1 MGKQASE
8 RVENDPGKSGPSGCS
23 TPSGVPQ
30 RLDPAPAGDVD
41 FVERARDLAT
51 RAQKLRRKG
60 ELRRAAVALR
70 EACALDE
77 ENAARWAALGA
88 VLLRIGKREEAARA
102 LKQAV
107 YLRERGGERP
117 KATALRRVLL
127 KLAGAP
133 RG

>member
-1 MGKQASE
+1 VGKQASE
-8 RVENDPGKSGPSGCS
+8 RVEE
-23 TPSGVPQ
+23 
-30 RLDPAPAGDVD
+30 VD
-41 FVERARDLAT
+41 FVERARDLAG

-60 ELRRAAVALR
+60 ELRRAAVVLR

-77 ENAARWAALGA
+77 KNAAHWASLGI
-88 VLLRIGKREEAARA
+88 VLFRMGKREEAAGA

-107 YLRERGGERP
+107 YLRERSGERT

>member
-1 MGKQASE
+1 VGKQASE
-8 RVENDPGKSGPSGCS
+8 RVE
-23 TPSGVPQ
+23 
-30 RLDPAPAGDVD
+30 DVD
-41 FVERARDLAT
+41 FVERARDLAV

-77 ENAARWAALGA
+77 QNAARWASLGN
-88 VLLRIGKREEAARA
+88 VLFLIGKREEAARA

-107 YLRERGGERP
+107 YLREQRGERA
-117 KATALRRVLL
+117 KATAIRRVLL